1 MADTLPANGHPAR
14 EELATADIALRIGDH
29 QLRTKV
35 TVPTANV
42 GLKQLLPMMQS
53 VSSSIVQIG
62 EKNVED
68 RGLTI
73 SCQKGCGACCRQLV
87 PIAPVETHG
96 IRELVDK
103 MPEPRKTE
111 ILRRFADAKEKM
123 TANGMWQKL
132 DQRAD
137 WPEDE
142 VLKIGIDYFKLGVA
156 CPFLEEE
163 SCSIHLDRPMACR
176 EYLVTSPAV
185 NCSNPTPEGVE
196 WVPMPAKVWTVAA
209 KVEQLG
215 TPSNETVPPQ
225 RYLPWVPLIQAL
237 DYAADH
243 AEGPERPGTE
253 WVRDIF
259 NGIAKEG
266 AKPSCASESPLLGTP
281 GRAN

>member
-1 MADTLPANGHPAR
+1 MVESQPANGHPIR
-14 EELATADIALRIGDH
+14 EEFATADIALRIGEH
-29 QLRTKV
+29 QLKTKV

-53 VSSSIVQIG
+53 ISSTIVQIG
-62 EKNVED
+62 EKNVEE

-87 PIAPVETHG
+87 PIAPVETFG
-96 IRELVDK
+96 IRETVDK
-103 MPEPRKTE
+103 LPAERKAE

-123 TANGMWQKL
+123 TAAGMWQKL
-132 DQRAD
+132 DDREN
-137 WPEDE
+137 WPEEE
-142 VLKIGIDYFKLGVA
+142 VLKIGIDYFKLGIA

-176 EYLVTSPAV
+176 EYLVTTPAI
-185 NCSNPTPEGVE
+185 NCANPTPEGVE
-196 WVPMPAKVWTVAA
+196 WVPMPAKVWTIAA
-209 KVEQLG
+209 KVEQTG
-215 TPSNETVPPQ
+215 PPQ

-237 DYAADH
+237 DFAAEH
-243 AEGPERPGTE
+243 EEGPERPGPD

-266 AKPSCASESPLLGTP
+266 AKPCSSESPLLGTP
-281 GRAN
+281 GRGGS

>member
-1 MADTLPANGHPAR
+1 MVETPPANGHPTR
-14 EELATADIALRIGDH
+14 EEFATADIAMRIGDH

-62 EKNVED
+62 EKNVEE

-87 PIAPVETHG
+87 PIAPVETFG
-96 IRELVDK
+96 IRELVEA

-123 TANGMWQKL
+123 TAAGMWQTL
-132 DQRAD
+132 DARAD
-137 WPEDE
+137 WPEEE
-142 VLKIGIDYFKLGVA
+142 VLKIGVDYFKLGVA

-185 NCSNPTPEGVE
+185 NCSNPTPEGVD
-196 WVPMPAKVWTVAA
+196 WVPMPAKVWTIAA
-209 KVEQLG
+209 KVEQSG
-215 TPSNETVPPQ
+215 PPQ

-237 DYAADH
+237 DFAADH
-243 AEGPERPGTE
+243 QEGPPRPGPE

-266 AKPSCASESPLLGTP
+266 AKPSCSTGSLPLP
-281 GRAN
+281 GSS